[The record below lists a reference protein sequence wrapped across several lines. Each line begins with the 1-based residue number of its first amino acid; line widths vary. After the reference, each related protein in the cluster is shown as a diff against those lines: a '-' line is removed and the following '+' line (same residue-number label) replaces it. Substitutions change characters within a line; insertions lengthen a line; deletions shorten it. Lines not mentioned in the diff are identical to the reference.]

1 MKLNKK
7 TIYRVRTQEAYDKL
21 MKDAEEQ
28 GYTWYSGNKPTELD
42 YWRLDKENTA
52 VYVDK
57 DGNLT
62 RGEFD
67 EKDVTNPRY
76 KEWSVIDYDVVPK
89 IYPINFGCVG
99 IDAPDFKTAY
109 EIFSGY
115 MKNRDNL
122 IDMLHEK
129 IYTVRV
135 QDNKTTVI
143 TPDGKV
149 ATAKCHPD
157 DEFDIIEGFKTAIE
171 KIREMDRKLTDDEK
185 TVLNALKTL
194 GIETFYISDNEVN
207 GITDDEDILATI
219 NIEEDD
225 FKWCEEYENYS
236 VAELLE
242 KYA

>member
-7 TIYRVRTQEAYDKL
+7 TIYRVKTQELFDK
-21 MKDAEEQ
+21 MMEDAKKQ
-28 GYTWYSGNKPTELD
+28 GYTYLTTNIWTGY
-42 YWRLDKENTA
+42 KENTG
-52 VYVDK
+52 V
-57 DGNLT
+57 
-62 RGEFD
+62 RID
-67 EKDVTNPRY
+67 EKGDMHYCSMSYYLDAKKTDYKDYYYAEYKDVP
-76 KEWSVIDYDVVPK
+76 E

-99 IDAPDFKTAY
+99 IDAPNF
-109 EIFSGY
+109 EIARRMFTDY
-115 MKNRDNL
+115 MSKLDTSLYGIVNPKVYTIRVEDN
-122 IDMLHEK
+122 
-129 IYTVRV
+129 
-135 QDNKTTVI
+135 NTTVI
-143 TPDGKV
+143 TPDGKC

-157 DEFDIIEGFKTAIE
+157 DDFDVVEGFRVAME

-185 TVLNALKTL
+185 TVLNVLKTL

-219 NIEEDD
+219 IIEEDD